1 MIFTVTTIIVLVVGI
16 LSLALALYG
25 GFIASDML
33 EDSRENLEEYEASE
47 QKYYLL
53 SMIGIIVLLGRLLIV
68 PVFFWMLQSLVPF
81 CPGAMCAYGVMN
93 VGSPYSFID
102 LTLKIVL
109 PFAYGAWIVLELAN
123 RTHPELPLMTHLARS
138 FLLILLPMVVIEAA
152 LDVLFVATVK
162 PVFAPCCGSVYDVDP
177 PFSPS
182 SLFGPEFGMFL
193 LVVLVI
199 LASILILVQWSP
211 IKPRARSV
219 PILILA
225 LSAGLVYLFV
235 LHDTYAPLVLGLP
248 DHHCPYC
255 LFQEFPDTAFF
266 TVLFWVGIASAGW
279 RAIMEWSW
287 QHQSLNE
294 QSITPL
300 STVLLKVSTVCIL
313 FSMVSLL
320 SHFLVAI
327 TG

>member
-1 MIFTVTTIIVLVVGI
+1 MIFTVTTIVVLVVAI

-25 GFIASDML
+25 GLVASDMM
-33 EDSRENLEEYEASE
+33 EDSRDDLEEYEASE

-93 VGSPYSFID
+93 VGNPYSFID
-102 LTLKIVL
+102 LALKIVP

-152 LDVLFVATVK
+152 VDVLFVATVK

-182 SLFGPEFGMFL
+182 ALFGPEFGIFL
-193 LVVLVI
+193 LALLI
-199 LASILILVQWSP
+199 ALATVLILVQWSHLRP
-211 IKPRARSV
+211 KIRLGPT
-219 PILILA
+219 LLLA
-225 LSAGLVYLFV
+225 LSAGFVYLLV

-248 DHHCPYC
+248 SHHCPYC
-255 LFQEFPDTAFF
+255 LFQEFPDTALF
-266 TVLFWVGIASAGW
+266 TALFWLGIASAGW
-279 RAIMEWSW
+279 RAIMDWSW
-287 QHQSLNE
+287 QDRSLDGE
-294 QSITPL
+294 SIQPL
-300 STVLLKVSTVCIL
+300 STLLLKTSTVSIL

-320 SHFLVAI
+320 THVLVSL

>member
-1 MIFTVTTIIVLVVGI
+1 
-16 LSLALALYG
+16 
-25 GFIASDML
+25 
-33 EDSRENLEEYEASE
+33 
-47 QKYYLL
+47 
-53 SMIGIIVLLGRLLIV
+53 
-68 PVFFWMLQSLVPF
+68 MLQSLVPF

-102 LTLKIVL
+102 LALKIVL
-109 PFAYGAWIVLELAN
+109 PFAYGAWIVFELAN

-138 FLLILLPMVVIEAA
+138 FLLLLLPMVVIEAA
-152 LDVLFVATVK
+152 VDVLFVATVK

-182 SLFGPEFGMFL
+182 ALFGPEFGTFL
-193 LVVLVI
+193 LVVLVT
-199 LASILILVQWSP
+199 LAAALVLVQWSD
-211 IKPRARSV
+211 IKPRLRLG
-219 PILILA
+219 PILILI
-225 LSAGLVYLFV
+225 LSAGFVYLLV

-255 LFQEFPDTAFF
+255 LFQEFPDTALF
-266 TVLFWVGIASAGW
+266 TILFWVGIASAGW
-279 RAIMEWSW
+279 RAIMEWGW

-294 QSITPL
+294 QSIIPL
-300 STVLLKVSTVCIL
+300 STALLKVSTVCIL

>member
-123 RTHPELPLMTHLARS
+123 RTHPQLPLMTHLARS

-211 IKPRARSV
+211 IKPRTRSV
-219 PILILA
+219 PTLILA

-279 RAIMEWSW
+279 RAIMERSW